1 MQASSPDD
9 TPEKFRNSLPIPLR
23 PMLFLFDEEDVHN
36 AYPGVHEFRHHAQ
49 DYLPF
54 VYFLHRFPGYEFAW
68 YMEYDVR
75 CAKASHLP
83 LIMYLALS
91 HSL

>member
-1 MQASSPDD
+1 MQASGTDD

-36 AYPGVHEFRHHAQ
+36 AYPGLHEFRHHIR

-54 VYFLHRFPGYEFAW
+54 VYFMHRFPGYEFAW

-75 CAKASHLP
+75 YGSKLLP
-83 LIMYLALS
+83 LPFLLV
-91 HSL
+91 